1 MSTNVALVM
10 TLLQMVGS
18 LVMMIMCVMY
28 ANELRYQGLYDAA
41 NIVYIVTNVAHMVA
55 QLPGLALLIYYY

>member
-10 TLLQMVGS
+10 TLLQMAGS

-28 ANELRYQGLYDAA
+28 ANELRYQSLYDTA
-41 NIVYIVTNVAHMVA
+41 NIVYIVTNVTHMVA